1 MMHMANEW
9 NIMKPPIHQFQNQQL
24 SPYHRF
30 CSSRCRPSVQW
41 SVAAPSSPAPVYG
54 YGSKPGAPG
63 CWRLLKNHWIQLV
76 KMFIDV
82 HPPKVH
88 HINQYHIY
96 ISYILTVPS
105 CEQNSCQRL
114 RRLDHFLTAAMI
126 SSPVLGLATAQCSIA
141 MVTITKTTFFNG
153 NEPIKSEHYSITHGY
168 KMIHILIESCWFIY
182 IDNISEATF
191 TSQNLTGW

>member
-1 MMHMANEW
+1 MANEW

-54 YGSKPGAPG
+54 YGSKPGAL

-88 HINQYHIY
+88 NINQYHIY
-96 ISYILTVPS
+96 IYQYHISWPSPAANKTVVS
-105 CEQNSCQRL
+105 AFADWITSLQR
-114 RRLDHFLTAAMI
+114 RFF

-153 NEPIKSEHYSITHGY
+153 NEPIKSEQYSITHGY

>member
-96 ISYILTVPS
+96 IIYLDRPQLRTKQLSAPS
-105 CEQNSCQRL
+105 QIGSL
-114 RRLDHFLTAAMI
+114 
-126 SSPVLGLATAQCSIA
+126 P
-141 MVTITKTTFFNG
+141 
-153 NEPIKSEHYSITHGY
+153 YSGDD
-168 KMIHILIESCWFIY
+168 F
-182 IDNISEATF
+182 F
-191 TSQNLTGW
+191 TSTWAGDGTVQHSDGNNHQDHLF

>member
-1 MMHMANEW
+1 MNETSW
-9 NIMKPPIHQFQNQQL
+9 NHQFTNSRTSSCLHTIGFVHHDVGHQSSGAL
-24 SPYHRF
+24 LHLHHRHL
-30 CSSRCRPSVQW
+30 CMAMVRNL
-41 SVAAPSSPAPVYG
+41 APL
-54 YGSKPGAPG
+54 

-88 HINQYHIY
+88 NINQYHIY
-96 ISYILTVPS
+96 IYINIIYLDRPQLRTKQLSAPS
-105 CEQNSCQRL
+105 QIGSL
-114 RRLDHFLTAAMI
+114 PYSGDFF

-153 NEPIKSEHYSITHGY
+153 NEPIKSEQYSITHGY

>member
-1 MMHMANEW
+1 MANEW

-30 CSSRCRPSVQW
+30 CSSRYRPSVQW

-54 YGSKPGAPG
+54 YGSKPGAP
-63 CWRLLKNHWIQLV
+63 LLTAVEKSLDTTG
-76 KMFIDV
+76 KDV
-82 HPPKVH
+82 HRCSSPQST
-88 HINQYHIY
+88 QYQS
-96 ISYILTVPS
+96 ISYIYINIIYLDRPQLRTKQLSAPS
-105 CEQNSCQRL
+105 QIGSL
-114 RRLDHFLTAAMI
+114 PYSGDFF

-153 NEPIKSEHYSITHGY
+153 NEPIKSEQYSITHGY